1 MTSEIQTM
9 IQSGVLEP
17 APLTNWMAEVL
28 RNQGLRLVVY
38 LDDFLIAHQCRDTLA
53 AHTRAALEFLTSLGW
68 NINRKK
74 SILVPSK
81 SMEFLGI
88 VWDTRFNTKF
98 LPPDKVSKIRQYILT
113 RLAAGSWSLKQA
125 QRLLGFF
132 NFATFITHRG
142 RLHCRTLQRHA
153 RQLQKQPR
161 RFEQFTEEVRLE
173 LEWWLKNVSQKS
185 PIHHES
191 LPINYVVTDA
201 SDVRWGALVNN
212 DMLQGTWTRRQ
223 RHWHCNLKEMYAV
236 IAAITSKAQT
246 LNNSSIVLQ
255 SDNRTVV
262 SFIKNEGG
270 TSLNAV
276 LVPHH
281 LPGRYNTEAD
291 HLSRNRAGSEWH
303 LLIEAT
309 EKVFNLW
316 GTPDIDLFASSEAH
330 VVSSYAT
337 LDLSDSNACFHDA
350 FSKCWRFDLA
360 WVFRPPA
367 LLPRVLHHLN
377 SATGKYIIV
386 APKWTKPFWDQV
398 PDLKSRALARP
409 VKMKNLTTTLIDTAT
424 GRPPAQVHNL
434 QLEAWLI
441 SAGTL

>member
-1 MTSEIQTM
+1 M

-17 APLTNWMAEVL
+17 APLTPSFISPLFIVTKSNGKNRVIFNLKAL
-28 RNQGLRLVVY
+28 K
-38 LDDFLIAHQCRDTLA
+38 A

-68 NINRKK
+68 NINREK

-125 QRLLGFF
+125 QRLLGYF

-142 RLHCRTLQRHA
+142 RLHCRTLQRHS

-173 LEWWLKNVSQKS
+173 LEWWLENVSQKS
-185 PIHHES
+185 PIHRES

-201 SDVRWGALVNN
+201 SDVRRCALVNN

-223 RHWHCNLKEMYAV
+223 RNWHCNLKEMYAV
-236 IAAITSKAQT
+236 IAAI
-246 LNNSSIVLQ
+246 

-262 SFIKNEGG
+262 SYIKNEGG
-270 TSLNAV
+270 TRSAKLLEMTKQLLALTDSLNAV

-291 HLSRNRAGSEWH
+291 YLSRNRAGSEWH
-303 LLIEAT
+303 LLNEAT

-337 LDLSDSNACFHDA
+337 LDLPDSNACFHDA

-360 WVFRPPA
+360 WVFPPPA

-386 APKWTKPFWDQV
+386 APKWTKPFWR